1 MSMDSEQTDIQF
13 WFKGFVLGLLFINI
27 IGVIMV
33 YSSSYIYAKEAYDS
47 SSYFFIRQLVFMTI
61 GFCVA
66 FIVGKTRFDFWTKYA
81 HWINALVIVSL
92 ILTFVAEI
100 GIEVKGANR
109 WLNIMGF
116 SLQPG
121 EILKYTLLL
130 SSLSYF
136 ERFVEMENKEKVLL
150 GLFLVLPLALVLMQ
164 PDYGTFMIC
173 FIGVLFACYL
183 SSFPRRYFYSLVPV
197 GLLVGVGLLV
207 AQPYRVARLKTFL
220 DPWQSP
226 QGSGFQIIQSW
237 MAFANG
243 GVIGKGLGNS
253 NEKLF
258 YLPEAHNDF
267 IFSVLGEELGFLGVI
282 IVVSL
287 FLALIFF
294 GLKMM
299 TYIKD
304 RMAALVGAAAVFTLG
319 FQALLNMGVV
329 LGLLPTKGLNLPFIS
344 YGGSSLVSNFFA
356 VGLVFCVYHHQK
368 KQEEK
373 VQAIHDHLYTNPHRA
388 PETQRGQDLFSHL

>member
-1 MSMDSEQTDIQF
+1 MDSENSDIQL
-13 WFKGFVLGLLFINI
+13 WFKGFALSLLFINI
-27 IGVIMV
+27 IGIIMV

-47 SSYFFIRQLVFMTI
+47 SAYFFIRQLAFLSVGLT
-61 GFCVA
+61 VA
-66 FIVGKTRFDFWTKYA
+66 LVIGKTRFDFWVKYA
-81 HWINALVIVSL
+81 HWVNGLVGIALV
-92 ILTFVAEI
+92 LTFIPGI
-100 GIEVKGANR
+100 GVEVKGANR
-109 WLNIMGF
+109 WLNVAGF

-130 SSLSYF
+130 SSLNYF
-136 ERFVEMENKEKVLL
+136 ESFISMHRRDKIIYGVCLL
-150 GLFLVLPLALVLMQ
+150 LPLLLVLKQ

-173 FIGVLFACYL
+173 FIGVLFTCYL
-183 SSFPRRYFYSLVPV
+183 SSFPRKIFYSMVPV
-197 GLLVGVGLLV
+197 GALVGVALLV

-243 GVIGKGLGNS
+243 GVFGKGLGNS

-267 IFSVLGEELGFLGVI
+267 IFSVLGEELGFLGVLVTVI
-282 IVVSL
+282 L

-294 GLKMM
+294 GLKIM
-299 TYIKD
+299 TQIKE
-304 RMAALVGAAAVFTLG
+304 RMAALIGAAAVFTLG

-329 LGLLPTKGLNLPFIS
+329 LGLLPTKGLNLPFVS

-356 VGLVFCVYHHQK
+356 VGLVFCVYQHQRK
-368 KQEEK
+368 EDEK
-373 VQAIHDHLYTNPHRA
+373 NLEAKDYLYTNPHQM
-388 PETQRGQDLFSHL
+388 PETQRGQGQFSHL

>member
-1 MSMDSEQTDIQF
+1 MNSENSNIQF
-13 WFKGFVLGLLFINI
+13 WFKGFGLSLLFINI

-33 YSSSYIYAKEAYDS
+33 YSSSYIYAKELHDNSA
-47 SSYFFIRQLVFMTI
+47 YFFIRQLIFLSV
-61 GFCVA
+61 GVSVA
-66 FIVGKTRFDFWTKYA
+66 FVISKTRFSFWNKYSY
-81 HWINALVIVSL
+81 WINGLVTIAL
-92 ILTFVAEI
+92 ILTFVP
-100 GIEVKGANR
+100 GFGVEVKGASR
-109 WLNIMGF
+109 WINIWGF

-121 EILKYTLLL
+121 EVLKYTLLL

-136 ERFVEMENKEKVLL
+136 EGFHSMQRRERTIFALL
-150 GLFLVLPLALVLMQ
+150 LLFPLALVLRQ

-173 FIGVLFACYL
+173 FIGVLFTCYL
-183 SSFPRRYFYSLVPV
+183 SSFPRKIFYSMIPV
-197 GLLVGVGLLV
+197 GALVGIALLV

-220 DPWQSP
+220 DPWESP

-237 MAFANG
+237 MAFASG

-267 IFSVLGEELGFLGVI
+267 IFSVLGEELGFLGVLMT
-282 IVVSL
+282 VLL
-287 FLALIFF
+287 FLGLIFF

-299 TYIKD
+299 TEVKE
-304 RMAALVGAAAVFTLG
+304 RMAALMGSAAIFTLG

-329 LGLLPTKGLNLPFIS
+329 LGLLPTKGLNLPFVS

-356 VGLVFCVYHHQK
+356 VGLVLCVYNHQRW
-368 KQEEK
+368 EDEK
-373 VQAIHDHLYTNPHRA
+373 LETVNDHLYTNPHRVS
-388 PETQRGQDLFSHL
+388 ETQRGQDLFSHL

>member
-1 MSMDSEQTDIQF
+1 MDSEQTDIQF
-13 WFKGFVLGLLFINI
+13 WFKGFALSLLFINI

-33 YSSSYIYAKEAYDS
+33 YSSSYIYAKEVYGS
-47 SSYFFIRQLVFMTI
+47 SSYFFIRQLIFMSF
-61 GFCVA
+61 GLCVA
-66 FIVGKTRFDFWTKYA
+66 FVVSKTRFDFWTKYA
-81 HWINALVIVSL
+81 HWLNALVIISL
-92 ILTFVAEI
+92 ILTFVPDI
-100 GIEVKGANR
+100 GVEVKGANR
-109 WLNIMGF
+109 WLNVAGF

-136 ERFVEMENKEKVLL
+136 ESFKDMEARDRTLL
-150 GLFLVLPLALVLMQ
+150 GLFLLLPLALVLRQ

-183 SSFPRRYFYSLVPV
+183 SSFPRKYFYSMLPV
-197 GLLVGVGLLV
+197 GLLIGVALLV
-207 AQPYRVARLKTFL
+207 AQPYRVARIKTFL

-267 IFSVLGEELGFLGVI
+267 IFSVLGEELGFLGVTI
-282 IVVSL
+282 SVLL
-287 FLALIFF
+287 FLGFIFF

-299 TYIKD
+299 THVKS
-304 RMAALVGAAAVFTLG
+304 RMAALVGAAAIFTIG

-356 VGLVFCVYHHQK
+356 VGLVLCVYNHQR
-368 KQEEK
+368 KQEEE
-373 VQAIHDHLYTNPHRA
+373 VQAVHDHLYTNPHRTH
-388 PETQRGQDLFSHL
+388 ETQRGQGQFSHL